1 MLEVPELRGF
11 SSRPRGRPSPAP
23 PPPGSQGQSSVYW
36 THFGRPPRQSLHF
49 CHDTSGAYDPPSANP
64 YPLSAGQ
71 PMSSPKFR
79 QALAE
84 KLQNAAA
91 SYQDA
96 HVVHRCATCAKPCCR
111 LDSHVLELN
120 WKQVKVFWRLEESR
134 AAFDR
139 RLSSGKGPEEIRAG
153 DGLYFIHRK
162 VCPAYDET
170 RRSCRVYDQ
179 ELKPAGCTDYP
190 VYDDGDCI
198 IADLRC
204 EAVDIDV
211 LAAWIA
217 RAVGPEFRVVRSADK
232 DFPFLV
238 SLSVRRLGARPK
250 SRDQRSGSG

>member
-1 MLEVPELRGF
+1 M
-11 SSRPRGRPSPAP
+11 SSRRCRQRQPA
-23 PPPGSQGQSSVYW
+23 
-36 THFGRPPRQSLHF
+36 
-49 CHDTSGAYDPPSANP
+49 
-64 YPLSAGQ
+64 
-71 PMSSPKFR
+71 
-79 QALAE
+79 E
-84 KLQNAAA
+84 LQVAVT

-96 HVVHRCATCAKPCCR
+96 HVIHRCAVCAKPCCR

-153 DGLYFIHRK
+153 DGLYYIHRK
-162 VCPAYDET
+162 ACPAYDET

-179 ELKPAGCTDYP
+179 ALKPAGCTDYP
-190 VYDDGDCI
+190 VYEDGDFV

-204 EAVDIDV
+204 EAVDIDI

-217 RAVGPEFRVVRSADK
+217 RALGPEFRIVQSADK

-238 SLSVRRLGARPK
+238 SLAVRRLGTKPE
-250 SRDQRSGSG
+250 SRGRRSGPG